1 MGRRGPGVRVLEASS
16 ASSGGGR
23 MTATPVI
30 GQRMKRIEG
39 GDKVT
44 GSTRY
49 VDDLT
54 FPGMLHARTVNSV
67 YAHAEIVSI
76 DASAAL
82 EHPGVVAVFTG
93 KDVLPDGPEP
103 SDRHHAML
111 ARDKA
116 IYHGQA
122 VAVVVATSEAAAE
135 EGVELVQVE
144 YNDLGANID
153 PLAAMQPDAPVIR
166 KKAQGEEWSEGQA
179 HASVSGG
186 DDIDISRLPD
196 NVTNATRFVRGD

>member
-1 MGRRGPGVRVLEASS
+1 
-16 ASSGGGR
+16 

-76 DASAAL
+76 DTSAAL
-82 EHPGVVAVFTG
+82 ALPGVVAVFTG
-93 KDVLPDGPEP
+93 KDVLPEGPEP
-103 SDRHHAML
+103 ADRHHAML
-111 ARDKA
+111 GRDKA
-116 IYHGQA
+116 IYYGQA
-122 VAVVVATSEAAAE
+122 IAVVVATSEAAAE
-135 EGVELVQVE
+135 EGVQLVEVT
-144 YNDLGANID
+144 YNELGANVD
-153 PLAAMQPDAPVIR
+153 PEAAMKPDAPVIR
-166 KKAQGEEWSEGQA
+166 KKANAEAWAEGEA

-186 DDIDISRLPD
+186 DTIDISRLPD
-196 NVTNATRFVRGD
+196 NVSNATKLSLIHI